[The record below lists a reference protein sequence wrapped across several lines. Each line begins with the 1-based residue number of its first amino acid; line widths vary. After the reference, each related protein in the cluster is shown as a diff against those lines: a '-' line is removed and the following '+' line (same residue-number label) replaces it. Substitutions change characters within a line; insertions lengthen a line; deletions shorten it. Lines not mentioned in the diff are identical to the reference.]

1 MMDNKDMEI
10 SSWLGL
16 ETRPGW
22 AIFERCT
29 FLDQLK
35 NNTVPNHIFNTFFCQ
50 TSLDN
55 IVEFQFY
62 AICLTNQT
70 IYDMK

>member
-1 MMDNKDMEI
+1 MIHNKDMEI

-22 AIFERCT
+22 EISDMCT
-29 FLDQLK
+29 FLDQFK
-35 NNTVPNHIFNTFFCQ
+35 NNTVQFIIQFICQ

-55 IVEFQFY
+55 IVEFNHMPY
-62 AICLTNQT
+62 V
-70 IYDMK
+70 